1 LNKGAKFMA
10 NVIEISNG
18 MAEAVQTAGPG
29 VVRVEGRRRIPATGI
44 VWSDDG
50 VIVTANHVVRRDDH
64 IKVGWSDGDAVNAA
78 LVGRDPSTDV
88 AVLRVEEGDLS
99 ALVEANKQELGVGN
113 LVLALGRPGKT
124 VQATLGIVSALG
136 DSWQTRLGGRIDR
149 YLQTDV
155 LMYPGFSGGPLVDGN
170 GRLLGMNTSGIMGGV
185 SLAIPTQT
193 LSRVADSLLTHGRMK
208 RGFLGVSTQKVRLP
222 DDLREELGQKTGLLI
237 VSTEANSPAAQ
248 GGLTLGDT
256 IVGIAGEKVRSHDD
270 LMAQLTGDVVGTAV
284 AVNIVRGGKVE
295 TLEVTVGEKE

>member
-1 LNKGAKFMA
+1 MA
-10 NVIEISNG
+10 NVMMELANA
-18 MAEAVQTAGPG
+18 MAEAVNTAGPG
-29 VVRVEGRRRIPATGI
+29 VIRVEGRRRMPATGI

-50 VIVTANHVVRRDDH
+50 VIVTANHVLRRDDQ
-64 IKVGWSDGDAVNAA
+64 IQVGLEDGRSLAAA
-78 LVGRDPSTDV
+78 LVGRDPSTDI
-88 AVLRVEEGDLS
+88 AVLRVEDGGFS

-124 VQATLGIVSALG
+124 VQATLGIMSALG
-136 DSWQTRLGGRIDR
+136 DSWQTRMGGRIDR

-185 SLAIPTQT
+185 SLAIPAQT
-193 LSRVADSLLTHGRMK
+193 LSRVADTLLTHGRMK
-208 RGFLGVSTQKVRLP
+208 QGYLGVSTQKVRLP

-237 VSTEANSPAAQ
+237 ISTESNSPAAN

-256 IVGIAGEKVRSHDD
+256 IVSVAGEKVRSHDD
-270 LMAQLTGDVVGTAV
+270 LLAQLTGDVVGTAV
-284 AVNIVRGGKVE
+284 AVSIVRGGKVE
-295 TLEVTVGEKE
+295 TFEVTVGEKE